1 MIAKTKK
8 IQLEKKAYIKMAMIS
23 TLKKYWW
30 HFSFPVSIALL
41 TIFWPNT
48 VWFIVTGVIG
58 AILYVAFWYIQFYGV
73 TNMEQNK
80 LFFEKFKYEIDS
92 RQILMKL
99 NDKQAMPLTWDQV
112 KRVEKTDKH
121 YNLFLSQAQF
131 INLPFDSFLSDNDL
145 RFFDSILKRKEY
157 LK

>member
-8 IQLEKKAYIKMAMIS
+8 IQLEKKAYIKMAMLN

-30 HFSFPVSIALL
+30 HMSIPVAIGLL
-41 TIFWPNT
+41 TIFWPKT
-48 VWFIVTGVIG
+48 VWFIVIGVLG
-58 AILYVAFWYIQFYGV
+58 LILYILFWYIQFYGV

-80 LFFEKFKYEIDS
+80 MFFEKFKYEIDS

-99 NDKQAMPLTWDQV
+99 NEKQGMPLTWDQI
-112 KRVEKTDKH
+112 KNVEKSKSY
-121 YNLFLSQAQF
+121 YNLYLTQAQF
-131 INLPFDSFLSDNDL
+131 IHLPFDSFVNENDL
-145 RFFDSILKRKEY
+145 RFFESILKRKEY